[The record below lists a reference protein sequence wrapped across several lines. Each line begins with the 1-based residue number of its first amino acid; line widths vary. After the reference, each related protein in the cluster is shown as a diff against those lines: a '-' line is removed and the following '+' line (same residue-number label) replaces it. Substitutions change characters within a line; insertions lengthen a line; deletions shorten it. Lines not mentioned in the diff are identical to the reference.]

1 MTEPPPAPVLPVASR
16 EPEPEPDAS
25 VSEPPPPA
33 PVSPVGS
40 PDPDVSMSEP
50 PPAPVLPVAAPVVLP
65 EPEPSPELS
74 VSEPPRPASALPES
88 ELGVSMSE
96 PPRAPVL
103 PVASQVESPEPE
115 LSVSDL
121 PPAAPVFPVASPV
134 ALPEPEPEPVSVSKP
149 RPAAPMSPVGSPEP
163 EVREV
168 LEREPVPP
176 APVLP
181 VASAPPSSEPVVV
194 AEPPPVDP
202 LGSLDGADGAD
213 GADGMPR
220 WAQLPAAPVGV
231 ERAEGAWARSAP
243 VAGAL
248 WVATPR
254 LPAYQDEPVMPGAR
268 LPAPQSLRGQRRG
281 EVVSVCSYKGGS
293 GKCLT
298 GDSMI
303 TDPVSGVPRRLD
315 EIVRDPAAT
324 TVLTLDGDRIT
335 PVPIAA
341 KIDSGVQPT
350 VRVEFASGRSVTVTP
365 HHPFLLADGWR
376 PAERIAVG
384 EEAALPGSIPFP
396 VEPRR
401 LPATEIAR
409 LAARLSD
416 HGCRRP
422 APGDGDTGAA
432 AAAAEAV
439 YRLPDDQL
447 GHFLALLW
455 TADGTVGHDGT
466 PSLELAAEASVRM
479 VQHLLLRFGVQSR
492 LTPAAGAQGCRLDVG
507 PGDRATF
514 ARHIPLCGRQRD
526 RLMERAAADP
536 EPCREGDVAWDRV
549 TAIRPAGTQ
558 QVWDL
563 TVDGTHCFVA
573 NDIVV
578 HNTTTAVLAAAT
590 LARAVRP
597 GGKRVALVDANTAQS
612 SVATILQ
619 RPARGSILDL
629 VRTDVDEDMLALALT
644 PIPEAGDLDV
654 LFGAP
659 DLRCADE
666 RLLTPT
672 LWRRVVAAL
681 RRTHDYVIVDTPV
694 AEAVGHELFDDFVLR
709 DSSLLL
715 VVLDPNRETIH
726 NNVEWLDIIGDP
738 VSAGGRNFPPDR
750 VAIVLNRADPQLAW
764 NEHSVGDHFRR
775 YHYLGAIPHSTAVQQ
790 AADDARL
797 TQRFDATVDQAVRH
811 MLGALLHEPLLEED
825 AAQRTTGS
833 ALDRLLERL
842 FRRGSRAECSPV

>member
-1 MTEPPPAPVLPVASR
+1 VPGSELSLGEPLPAPVQSVTVPEPSLSEPLPAPVQPAPEPPWAPIQPVAAPDSWPAPAPSQGDPLLGPEPSLGVPPLAPVLPVAGPEPMRR
-16 EPEPEPDAS
+16 EPSPRAS
-25 VSEPPPPA
+25 VPGPCEPRPVAVPP
-33 PVSPVGS
+33 VTS
-40 PDPDVSMSEP
+40 PDPEAEP
-50 PPAPVLPVAAPVVLP
+50 LPSGL
-65 EPEPSPELS
+65 EQ
-74 VSEPPRPASALPES
+74 
-88 ELGVSMSE
+88 G
-96 PPRAPVL
+96 
-103 PVASQVESPEPE
+103 QVEP
-115 LSVSDL
+115 
-121 PPAAPVFPVASPV
+121 
-134 ALPEPEPEPVSVSKP
+134 
-149 RPAAPMSPVGSPEP
+149 G
-163 EVREV
+163 
-168 LEREPVPP
+168 
-176 APVLP
+176 
-181 VASAPPSSEPVVV
+181 
-194 AEPPPVDP
+194 PVDGVP
-202 LGSLDGADGAD
+202 G
-213 GADGMPR
+213 
-220 WAQLPAAPVGV
+220 WAQLPAAAGGQVGA
-231 ERAEGAWARSAP
+231 ERVGGPATWSAP
-243 VAGAL
+243 AAGAL

-268 LPAPQSLRGQRRG
+268 LPAPQSPRGERRG
-281 EVVSVCSYKGGS
+281 DVISVCSYKGGS
-293 GKCLT
+293 GKCLA
-298 GDSMI
+298 GDSVI

-315 EIVRDPAAT
+315 EIVRDPEAGM
-324 TVLTLDGDRIT
+324 VLTLKGNRVRA
-335 PVPIAA
+335 VPIAA

-376 PAERIAVG
+376 PAERIEVG
-384 EEAALPGSIPFP
+384 EMAALPGRIPFP
-396 VEPRR
+396 VEPER
-401 LPATEIAR
+401 LPAIEIAR

-416 HGCRRP
+416 HGCRQP
-422 APGDGDTGAA
+422 AVGDTAA
-432 AAAAEAV
+432 NEAV
-439 YRLPDDQL
+439 CRLPEDQL

-455 TADGTVGHDGT
+455 TADGTVGHDGS

-492 LTPAAGAQGCRLDVG
+492 LTPAAGAQGWRLEVG
-507 PGDRATF
+507 PGDRARF
-514 ARHIPLCGRQRD
+514 ARHIPLCGRQREW
-526 RLMERAAADP
+526 LAEQAAGDQ
-536 EPCREGDVAWDRV
+536 EPCRDGDLAWDQV
-549 TAIRPAGTQ
+549 TAIQPAGTQ

-563 TVDGTHCFVA
+563 TVDVTHCFVA

-619 RPARGSILDL
+619 RPARGSVLDL

-797 TQRFDATVDQAVRH
+797 VQRFDDTVDQAVRH
-811 MLGALLHEPLLEED
+811 MLGALLHEPLLETD
-825 AAQRTTGS
+825 GAGRATGS
-833 ALDRLLERL
+833 ALERLLERL
-842 FRRGSRAECSPV
+842 FRRGAKAECSPV